1 LILKTQI
8 IGPSRTDPTNQNKL
22 SQSDLKE
29 GAYKILK
36 KIFNKHKG
44 RFVFSKGAVAISD
57 IITLIADNS

>member
-57 IITLIADNS
+57 I